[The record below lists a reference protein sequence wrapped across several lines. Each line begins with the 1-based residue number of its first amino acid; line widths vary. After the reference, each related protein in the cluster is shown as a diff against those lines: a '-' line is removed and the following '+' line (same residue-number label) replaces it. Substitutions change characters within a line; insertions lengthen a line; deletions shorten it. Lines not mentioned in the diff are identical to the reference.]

1 MNRLRGKTALITGA
15 TAGIGQETARQLASM
30 GVNLV
35 LTGRREDRLESFK
48 YELIHHFPGVQ
59 IRTYSF
65 DISVRENIIDFVEK
79 LGTDIPDILVNNAGL
94 AAGADKVFDAS
105 LDDWDVMIDTNLR
118 GLIVMTRLLV
128 PKMIERNSG
137 HILNLSSIAG
147 HESYPGGSVYCATK
161 HAVHAFTKSLK
172 MDLGHTDIRVSL
184 VSPGAV
190 ETEFSMVRFKGD
202 TERAG
207 KVYEGMKKLVAE
219 DIAEIILFILNRPT
233 HVNILD
239 AVVFS
244 VSQSSATQ
252 IHRK

>member
-1 MNRLRGKTALITGA
+1 MNRLTGKTALITGA

-30 GVNLV
+30 EVNLI
-35 LTGRREDRLESFK
+35 LTGRREDRLAAFK
-48 YELIHHFPGVQ
+48 NELADSYPGIKVE
-59 IRTYSF
+59 TYSF
-65 DISVRENIIDFVEK
+65 DISVRKDVLDFAVQ
-79 LGTDIPDILVNNAGL
+79 LGDAIPDILVNNAGL
-94 AAGADKVFDAS
+94 AAGADKVFEAR
-105 LDDWDVMIDTNLR
+105 LEDWDTMIDTNFR
-118 GLIVMTRLLV
+118 GLIALTRLLI

-137 HILNLSSIAG
+137 HILNVSSIAG

-202 TERAG
+202 ADRAS

-219 DIAEIILFILNRPT
+219 DIAEIIVFILNRPE

-239 AVVFS
+239 TVVFS

>member
-1 MNRLRGKTALITGA
+1 MNRVKGKTALITGA
-15 TAGIGQETARQLASM
+15 TAGIGQETALQLASM
-30 GVNLV
+30 GVHLI
-35 LTGRREDRLESFK
+35 LTGRREERLAVFKNELLESYPEISIKTF
-48 YELIHHFPGVQ
+48 
-59 IRTYSF
+59 SF
-65 DISVRENIIDFVEK
+65 DISVREEILDFVSQ
-79 LGTDIPDILVNNAGL
+79 LGESAPDILINNAGL

-105 LDDWDVMIDTNLR
+105 LDDWDAMIDTNFR
-118 GLIVMTRLLV
+118 GLIALTRLLI

-137 HILNLSSIAG
+137 HILNVSSIAG

-202 TERAG
+202 TERAS
-207 KVYEGMKKLVAE
+207 KVYEGMKRLVAE
-219 DIAEIILFILNRPT
+219 DIAEIIVFILNRPE

-239 AVVFS
+239 AVVLS

>member
-1 MNRLRGKTALITGA
+1 MNRLSGKIALITGA

-30 GVNLV
+30 GVHLI
-35 LTGRREDRLESFK
+35 LTGRREDRLVALK
-48 YELIHHFPGVQ
+48 NELVDSYPDSNVSTF
-59 IRTYSF
+59 TF
-65 DISVRENIIDFVEK
+65 DISERKDIVDFVDN
-79 LGTDIPDILVNNAGL
+79 LGDSVPDILINNAGL

-105 LDDWDVMIDTNLR
+105 LDDWDSMIDTNFR
-118 GLIVMTRLLV
+118 GLITLTRLLV

-137 HILNLSSIAG
+137 HILNVSSVAG

-190 ETEFSMVRFKGD
+190 ETEFSLVRFKGD

-207 KVYEGMKKLVAE
+207 KVYEGMKKLVAA
-219 DIAEIILFILNRPT
+219 DIAEIMVFILNRPE

-239 AVVFS
+239 TVVFS

>member
-1 MNRLRGKTALITGA
+1 MNRVRGKTALITGA

-30 GVNLV
+30 GVNLI
-35 LTGRREDRLESFK
+35 LTGRREDRLAAFK
-48 YELIHHFPGVQ
+48 NELEDSYPEISVG
-59 IRTYSF
+59 TYAF
-65 DISVRENIIDFVEK
+65 DIADRDDILDFVGQ
-79 LGTDIPDILVNNAGL
+79 LGDKTLDILINNAGL
-94 AAGADKVFDAS
+94 AAGADKVFEAS
-105 LDDWDVMIDTNLR
+105 LDDWDSMIDTNLR
-118 GLIVMTRLLV
+118 GLITLTRLLL

-137 HILNLSSIAG
+137 HILNVSSIAG

-184 VSPGAV
+184 ISPGAV

-202 TERAG
+202 SERAG
-207 KVYEGMKKLVAE
+207 KVYEGMKKLVAQ
-219 DIAEIILFILNRPT
+219 DIAEIIVFILNRPE

-239 AVVFS
+239 AVVLS

>member
-1 MNRLRGKTALITGA
+1 MNRVKGKTALITGA

-30 GVNLV
+30 GVNLL
-35 LTGRREDRLESFK
+35 LTGRREDRLAAFK
-48 YELIHHFPGVQ
+48 NELMDINPEVSVKTFC
-59 IRTYSF
+59 F
-65 DISVRENIIDFVEK
+65 DISVREEVQEFVSQ
-79 LGTDIPDILVNNAGL
+79 LGEDTPDILVNNAGL

-105 LDDWDVMIDTNLR
+105 LDDWDAMIDTNFR
-118 GLIVMTRLLV
+118 GLIALTRLLL
-128 PKMIERNSG
+128 PKMIRRNSG
-137 HILNLSSIAG
+137 HILNVSSIAG

-202 TERAG
+202 AERAS

-219 DIAEIILFILNRPT
+219 DIAEIIVFILNRPE

-239 AVVFS
+239 AVVLS

>member
-1 MNRLRGKTALITGA
+1 MNRLNGKTALITGA
-15 TAGIGQETARQLASM
+15 TAGIGQETARQLASL

-35 LTGRREDRLESFK
+35 LTGRRDDRLAAFK
-48 YELIHHFPGVQ
+48 HELADSYPGIKVE
-59 IRTYSF
+59 TYSF
-65 DISVRENIIDFVEK
+65 DISVREDILDFVGQ
-79 LGTDIPDILVNNAGL
+79 LGDAIPNILVNNAGL
-94 AAGADKVFDAS
+94 AAGADKVFDAN
-105 LDDWDVMIDTNLR
+105 LEDWDTMIDTNLR
-118 GLIVMTRLLV
+118 GLIALTRLLL

-137 HILNLSSIAG
+137 HILNVSSIAG

-190 ETEFSMVRFKGD
+190 ETEFSLVRFKGD
-202 TERAG
+202 TNRAG
-207 KVYEGMKKLVAE
+207 KVYEGMKKLVAK
-219 DIAEIILFILNRPT
+219 DIAEIIVFILNRPE